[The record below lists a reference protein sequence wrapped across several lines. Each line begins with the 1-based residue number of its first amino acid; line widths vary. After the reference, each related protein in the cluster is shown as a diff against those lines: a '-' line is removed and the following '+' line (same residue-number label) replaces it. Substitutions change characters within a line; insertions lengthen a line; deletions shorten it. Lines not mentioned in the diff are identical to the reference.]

1 MPAGRRARAA
11 PPGDAPAHAG
21 APVED
26 GQNEAP
32 GLGVRLRE
40 GLARVK
46 SSRFARDSAMLLMM
60 NLLSRAVSFV
70 ASAYALRCLGPYN
83 VGVSGLIQVTSQ
95 QVSLGY
101 HGGFDTPAVR
111 RIAADC
117 ARAGDITRTVV
128 GFRGV
133 LSLLAA
139 LVWVLVVLAAPEMTH
154 RSAWLWGAPL
164 LLISAGNVGFVF
176 NAVERLPV
184 QTAIGTGGTLLA
196 AAAYLLL
203 FRPGMPLGSD
213 LAVMVGVGVLTT
225 VFSWVAYRRMFGEWP
240 VGGAAPG
247 RLGPLLR
254 ESWRFW
260 ALAVAVFLYSTFQIP
275 LIAHYLG
282 AHQTGLYR
290 SAFTMAAAVELLY
303 NSINSLLLP
312 RLVKWRSAG
321 AGVLWRRQG
330 QLFAVFSAI
339 GAAVTLVLAAAA
351 PTIFALALGP
361 AFVPAVP
368 VFQVLLVGRLVVFL
382 GQIYTFG
389 LAAAGLDNSFLG
401 VSVLGA
407 VLSITLNVLLLPH
420 FGLYGAAAVSVG
432 VELVISLFSYFA
444 LRRHVRAA
452 LAGA

>member
-1 MPAGRRARAA
+1 
-11 PPGDAPAHAG
+11 
-21 APVED
+21 
-26 GQNEAP
+26 
-32 GLGVRLRE
+32 
-40 GLARVK
+40 
-46 SSRFARDSAMLLMM
+46 MLLLM

-83 VGVSGLIQVTSQ
+83 VGVSGLVQVTAQ
-95 QVSLGY
+95 QVGLGY

-111 RIAADC
+111 RIAAD
-117 ARAGDITRTVV
+117 RAQAVGITRTVV

-139 LVWVLVVLAAPEMTH
+139 LGWVLLVLFAPGLAH
-154 RSAWLWGAPL
+154 RSTWLWGAPL
-164 LLISAGNVGFVF
+164 LLISAANVGFVF

-184 QTAIGTGGTLLA
+184 QTAIGTGGTLLG

-213 LAVMVGVGVLTT
+213 LAVIVGVGVLTT
-225 VFSWVAYRRMFGEWP
+225 VFSWVAYRRLFGEWP
-240 VGGAAPG
+240 VGGIAPG

-312 RLVKWRSAG
+312 RLVSWQTAG
-321 AGVLWRRQG
+321 VAVLWRRQG
-330 QLFAVFSAI
+330 QLFALFSAI
-339 GAAVTLVLAAAA
+339 GLAVTLALGVSA
-351 PTIFALALGP
+351 PLVFGWVLGP
-361 AFVPAVP
+361 AFAPAIP
-368 VFQVLLVGRLVVFL
+368 VFQVLLLGRLVVFV

-389 LAAAGLDNSFLG
+389 LAATGLDNSFLG
-401 VSVLGA
+401 VSVAGA
-407 VLSITLNVLLLPH
+407 ALSITLNVLLLPH
-420 FGLYGAAAVSVG
+420 FGLYGAAGVSVG

-452 LAGA
+452 LDGR